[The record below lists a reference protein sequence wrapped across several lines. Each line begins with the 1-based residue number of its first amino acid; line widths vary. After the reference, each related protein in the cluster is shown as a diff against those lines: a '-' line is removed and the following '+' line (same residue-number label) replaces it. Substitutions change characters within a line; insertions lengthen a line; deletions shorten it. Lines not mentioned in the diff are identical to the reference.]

1 MSDDG
6 QDPGR
11 DAAGDRAPRWA
22 LGGAAALVLSG
33 AFPFEVDRDRP
44 VFLWEALRDLHAPAA
59 AAPPRG
65 GAPRPPPAPGA
76 ARGPPPAVAGAVVG
90 AATLRRELLAPIAT
104 AAAAAVLL
112 LGWIAREGPAW
123 DLLALPSSWTA
134 GSALPLLGL

>member
-22 LGGAAALVLSG
+22 LGGAAALVVSG

-59 AAPPRG
+59 AA
-65 GAPRPPPAPGA
+65 ALA
-76 ARGPPPAVAGAVVG
+76 PAVAGAVVG
-90 AATLRRELLAPIAT
+90 AVATLRRELLAPIAA

-112 LGWIAREGPAW
+112 LGWIAREAPAW
-123 DLLALPSSWTA
+123 
-134 GSALPLLGL
+134 